1 MSEPSNPSDEAPK
14 PAAPPAPAAKPAHA
28 PAAAAPAAAAPAPAP
43 AAKPPAPAVPPRPP
57 APAAKAAGGGAEM
70 TRRGFFSWLGVA
82 WLAFTGASAISLAQL
97 GRFMFP
103 GIVVEPPLSFK
114 AGFPQDYGPGVDERW
129 KEKYGVWIVRDE
141 GQMYALIAICTHLGC
156 PPNWLPA
163 EEKFKCPCHGS
174 GYYISGVNFEGP
186 TPRPLERA
194 AISIG
199 EDGQILVDK
208 SRVFQYEKGQWTD
221 PAAFLKA

>member
-1 MSEPSNPSDEAPK
+1 
-14 PAAPPAPAAKPAHA
+14 
-28 PAAAAPAAAAPAPAP
+28 
-43 AAKPPAPAVPPRPP
+43 
-57 APAAKAAGGGAEM
+57 M
-70 TRRGFFSWLGVA
+70 TRRGFLSWLSVA
-82 WLAFTGASAISLAQL
+82 WLAFTGASAVGLAQI

-103 GIVVEPPLSFK
+103 NIVVEPPLSFK
-114 AGFPQDYGPGVDERW
+114 AGLPAEYAPGAVDERW
-129 KEKYGVWIVRDE
+129 KEKFGVWIVRDE
-141 GQMYALIAICTHLGC
+141 GIMYALIAICTHLGC

-174 GYYISGVNFEGP
+174 GYYKSGVNFEGP

-208 SRVFQYEKGQWTD
+208 SRVFQFEKGQWSD
-221 PAAFLKA
+221 PNSFLKV

>member
-1 MSEPSNPSDEAPK
+1 MSEPSSPGESELKAAPAGGQAAAATPAAAAK
-14 PAAPPAPAAKPAHA
+14 PAAPRP
-28 PAAAAPAAAAPAPAP
+28 AAPAS
-43 AAKPPAPAVPPRPP
+43 
-57 APAAKAAGGGAEM
+57 GGAKGASPAGEM
-70 TRRGFFSWLGVA
+70 TRRNFFSWLGVA
-82 WLAFTGASAISLAQL
+82 WLAFTGASAVGMAQL

-114 AGFPQDYGPGVDERW
+114 AGFPQDYGAGVDERW

-141 GQMYALIAICTHLGC
+141 GSMYALIAICTHLGC

-174 GYYISGVNFEGP
+174 GYYMSGVNFEGP

-194 AISIG
+194 SISLG
-199 EDGQILVDK
+199 DDGQIMVDK
-208 SRVFQYEKGQWTD
+208 GRVFQYEKGQWTD
-221 PAAFLKA
+221 AASFLKV

>member
-1 MSEPSNPSDEAPK
+1 MSEPSNPNDSEPKPAPAAAPASPAGAPAPAARPAAPLPAAVTPK
-14 PAAPPAPAAKPAHA
+14 PAAAPPAAAKPAAKPA
-28 PAAAAPAAAAPAPAP
+28 
-43 AAKPPAPAVPPRPP
+43 
-57 APAAKAAGGGAEM
+57 AGGDM
-70 TRRGFFSWLGVA
+70 TRRGFFSWLGIA

-174 GYYISGVNFEGP
+174 GYYINGVNFEGP

-194 AISIG
+194 AISIS

-208 SRVFQYEKGQWTD
+208 GRVFQYEKGQWTD

>member
-1 MSEPSNPSDEAPK
+1 MSEPSNPNDSEPKPAPAAAPASPAGGHVPAPK
-14 PAAPPAPAAKPAHA
+14 PAAPSAHAPAAKPAA
-28 PAAAAPAAAAPAPAP
+28 PPPGKPAAPAAKSAA
-43 AAKPPAPAVPPRPP
+43 
-57 APAAKAAGGGAEM
+57 GAEM
-70 TRRGFFSWLGVA
+70 TRRGFFSWLSIA

-141 GQMYALIAICTHLGC
+141 GEMYALIAICTHLGC

-163 EEKFKCPCHGS
+163 EEKFKCACHGS
-174 GYYISGVNFEGP
+174 GYYMSGINFEGP

-194 AISIG
+194 AISIS

-208 SRVFQYEKGQWTD
+208 SRVFQFEKGQWTD

>member
-1 MSEPSNPSDEAPK
+1 MSEPSNPNDSEPK
-14 PAAPPAPAAKPAHA
+14 PAPAAAPASPAGRHAPAPKAAAPSAHAPAAKPA
-28 PAAAAPAAAAPAPAP
+28 AP
-43 AAKPPAPAVPPRPP
+43 AAKS
-57 APAAKAAGGGAEM
+57 AAAGAEM
-70 TRRGFFSWLGVA
+70 SRRGFFSWLGIA

-194 AISIG
+194 AISIA

-208 SRVFQYEKGQWTD
+208 GRVFQYEKGQWTD

>member
-1 MSEPSNPSDEAPK
+1 
-14 PAAPPAPAAKPAHA
+14 
-28 PAAAAPAAAAPAPAP
+28 
-43 AAKPPAPAVPPRPP
+43 
-57 APAAKAAGGGAEM
+57 
-70 TRRGFFSWLGVA
+70 
-82 WLAFTGASAISLAQL
+82 
-97 GRFMFP
+97 MFP

-141 GQMYALIAICTHLGC
+141 AEMYALIAICTHLGC

-163 EEKFKCPCHGS
+163 EEKFKCACHGS
-174 GYYISGVNFEGP
+174 GYYMNGVNFEGP

-194 AISIG
+194 AISIS

-208 SRVFQYEKGQWTD
+208 GRVFQHEKGQWTD
-221 PAAFLKA
+221 PASFLKA